1 MNKKVVIIGCGN
13 VGMSYAYA
21 LLNQKTNVQELVL
34 IDLNKERII
43 GEAMDLNHCLAFAP
57 TKMTIKAGDYK
68 DCKDAQIV
76 CIAAGANQNPGETRM
91 DLIHKNSKIFK
102 SIIKE
107 VMDNGFDGIFL
118 IATNPLDIMTY
129 ITWKYSGLPTSRV
142 IGSGTSLDTARLRYM
157 IGDKLN
163 FNPKNVHAYV
173 IGEHGDSEFVPWSNV
188 NIGLQNIND
197 FLDNSEKEQ
206 IYIDVR
212 DAAYDIINRKGA
224 TCYGIGMCLVRI
236 TNAILGDENSIITVS
251 TYDEKN
257 DVYVSVPAVLN
268 STGVRN
274 RIYVKLNEEETEKL
288 QHSIDVIRAAIDSIE
303 DFKK

>member
-1 MNKKVVIIGCGN
+1 MVMNMNNKVVIVGCGN

-34 IDLNKERII
+34 IDLNKERIV

-57 TKMTIKAGDYK
+57 TRMQIKAGDYS
-68 DCKDAQIV
+68 DCRDAKIV

-102 SIIKE
+102 SIITE
-107 VMDNGFDGIFL
+107 VMNSGFNGIFL

-129 ITWKYSGLPTSRV
+129 LTWKYSGLPHNKI

-163 FNPKNVHAYV
+163 VNPKNVHAYV
-173 IGEHGDSEFVPWSNV
+173 IGEHGDSEFVPWSNA
-188 NIGLQNIND
+188 NIGLQNIKE
-197 FLDNSEKEQ
+197 FLKEEELNE
-206 IYIDVR
+206 IYVNVR

-251 TYDEKN
+251 TYDKNN
-257 DVYVSVPAVLN
+257 DVFVGLPAVIN
-268 STGVRN
+268 SKGVREKV
-274 RIYVKLNEEETEKL
+274 YVNLTEEETERL
-288 QHSIDVIRAAIDSIE
+288 QKSIDVIKDAINQI
-303 DFKK
+303 

>member
-1 MNKKVVIIGCGN
+1 MNNKVVIVGCGN

-57 TKMTIKAGDYK
+57 SKIKIKAGDYS
-68 DCKDAQIV
+68 DCKDAKIV
-76 CIAAGANQNPGETRM
+76 CIAAGANQKEGETRM
-91 DLIHKNSKIFK
+91 DLIHKNSAIFK
-102 SIIKE
+102 SIVTE
-107 VMDNGFDGIFL
+107 VMNSGFNGIFL

-129 ITWKYSGLPTSRV
+129 LTWKYSGLPYNQI

-163 FNPKNVHAYV
+163 VNPKNVHAYV
-173 IGEHGDSEFVPWSNV
+173 IGEHGDSEFVPWSNA
-188 NIGLQNIND
+188 NIGLQNIKE
-197 FLDNSEKEQ
+197 FLNEEELNN
-206 IYIDVR
+206 IYVNVR
-212 DAAYDIINRKGA
+212 DAAYDIIDRKGA

-251 TYDEKN
+251 TYDKNN
-257 DVYVSVPAVLN
+257 DVFVGLPAVIN
-268 STGVRN
+268 ANGVREKV
-274 RIYVKLNEEETEKL
+274 YVNLTKEEEDRL
-288 QHSIDVIRAAIDSIE
+288 QKSIDIIKDAINQI
-303 DFKK
+303 